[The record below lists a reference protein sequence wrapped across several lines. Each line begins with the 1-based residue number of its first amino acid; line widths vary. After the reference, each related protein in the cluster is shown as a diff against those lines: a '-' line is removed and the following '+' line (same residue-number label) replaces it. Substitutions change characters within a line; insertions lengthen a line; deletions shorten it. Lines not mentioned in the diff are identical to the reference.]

1 MHPSQFECFC
11 LRILL
16 HNVRGPKSFED
27 IRTVDGVTHD
37 TFRETCL
44 SLGLLDDDR
53 HWDQTL
59 EEAEACQ
66 LPKQMRSLFAI
77 MLISCEISDQLGLWE
92 KYKEAMSQDV
102 LYAAQQLHLEAI
114 SNEHI
119 INKTLILLQDHT
131 LQIGGKSLDN
141 HGLPIPNRE
150 VEVGL
155 EREVERE
162 LSYDTIE

>member
-1 MHPSQFECFC
+1 M
-11 LRILL
+11 
-16 HNVRGPKSFED
+16 PKSFED
-27 IRTVDGVTHD
+27 IRTVNGITHN

-44 SLGLLDDDR
+44 SLGLLEDDR